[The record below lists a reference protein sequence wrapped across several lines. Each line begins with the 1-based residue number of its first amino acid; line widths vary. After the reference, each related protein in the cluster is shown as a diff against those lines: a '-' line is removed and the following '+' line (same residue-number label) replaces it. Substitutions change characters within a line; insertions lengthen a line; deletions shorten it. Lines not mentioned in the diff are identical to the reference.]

1 MLVWRLFKK
10 KPKFYHKHLFE
21 HFHIWRSFLI
31 LLTEE
36 VLSYHLSSGSSIISH
51 KKVLSYHSTVR
62 VHKSCCSFF
71 FTCTAQNKVVA
82 MLVFVLVVQYCLL
95 ACIIWPAAFTQIL
108 GAIYKC
114 RFVFLFQLLNHI
126 CANSVTKEEV
136 GVQRLWSCLHYCCVY
151 TWKKINDVHTSFHE
165 VIV

>member
-36 VLSYHLSSGSSIISH
+36 VLSYHLSWGSSIISH

-108 GAIYKC
+108 GATYKC

-126 CANSVTKEEV
+126 LQSKRHLILARMSDWRPVGFANLCRIYGKTNA
-136 GVQRLWSCLHYCCVY
+136 LPSCQV
-151 TWKKINDVHTSFHE
+151 K
-165 VIV
+165 